1 MVRNFKIGDIMSSKE
16 NLKAAFTGESMANRT
31 YLAFAKKADEEG
43 YHQIA
48 KLFRAAAAAE
58 TIHALNHFQ
67 RMGGIGTT
75 IDNLKDAINGETY
88 EFTKMY
94 PEFIEEAK
102 KEDDKR
108 ALWSFEVANKVEKI
122 HAGLYEKALSEIGMN
137 EEVDY
142 YVCNVCGYTMEG
154 EPHGSCPIC
163 GASASRFD
171 KID

>member
-1 MVRNFKIGDIMSSKE
+1 MSSKD

-58 TIHALNHFQ
+58 TVHAFNHLQ

-75 IDNLKDAINGETY
+75 MDNLKDAINGETY

-102 KEDDKR
+102 KEGDNR
-108 ALWSFEVANKVEKI
+108 GLWSFEVANKVERI
-122 HAGLYEKALSEIGMN
+122 HASLYEKALNEIGQN

-142 YVCNVCGYTMEG
+142 RVCSVCGYTMEG
-154 EPHGSCPIC
+154 EPEGKCPIC
-163 GASASRFD
+163 GAPASKFEKVD
-171 KID
+171 

>member
-1 MVRNFKIGDIMSSKE
+1 MSSKD

-31 YLAFAKKADEEG
+31 YLAFAKKADAEG

-58 TIHALNHFQ
+58 TVHAFNHFQ
-67 RMGGIGTT
+67 RMGGVGTT
-75 IDNLKDAINGETY
+75 MENLKDAISGETY

-102 KEDDKR
+102 KEEDKR
-108 ALWSFEVANKVEKI
+108 ALWSFEVANQVERI
-122 HAGLYEKALSEIGMN
+122 HAALYEKALNEIGQN

-142 YVCNVCGYTMEG
+142 HVCSVCGYTMEG
-154 EPHGSCPIC
+154 EPHDKCPIC
-163 GASASRFD
+163 GAAPSRFE

>member
-1 MVRNFKIGDIMSSKE
+1 MSSKD

-31 YLAFAKKADEEG
+31 YLAYAKMADQEG

-58 TIHALNHFQ
+58 TVHAFNHLQ

-75 IDNLKDAINGETY
+75 MDNLKDAINGETY

-102 KEDDKR
+102 TEEDKR
-108 ALWSFEVANKVEKI
+108 ALWSFEVANKVERI
-122 HAGLYEKALSEIGMN
+122 HATLYEKALNEIGQN

-142 YVCNVCGYTMEG
+142 HVCSVCGYTVEG
-154 EPHGSCPIC
+154 EPQGNCPIC
-163 GASASRFD
+163 GAAPSKFE

>member
-1 MVRNFKIGDIMSSKE
+1 MSSKD

-31 YLAFAKKADEEG
+31 YLAFAKKADKEG

-58 TIHALNHFQ
+58 TVHAFNHFQ

-75 IDNLKDAINGETY
+75 MDNLKDAINGETY

-94 PEFIEEAK
+94 PKFIDAAKEEG
-102 KEDDKR
+102 DNR

-122 HAGLYEKALSEIGMN
+122 HAGLYEKALDEIGKN

-142 YVCNVCGYTMEG
+142 YVCSICGYTKEG
-154 EPHGSCPIC
+154 EPHGKCPIC
-163 GASASRFD
+163 GAPAPKFE

>member
-1 MVRNFKIGDIMSSKE
+1 MSSKD

-31 YLAFAKKADEEG
+31 YLAFSKKADEEG

-58 TIHALNHFQ
+58 TVHAFNHFQ

-75 IDNLKDAINGETY
+75 MDNLKDAINGETY

-94 PEFIEEAK
+94 PKFIEEAK
-102 KEDDKR
+102 EEGDNR

-122 HAGLYEKALSEIGMN
+122 HAGLYEKALDEIGKN
-137 EEVDY
+137 EGVDY
-142 YVCNVCGYTMEG
+142 YVCSICGYTTEG
-154 EPHGSCPIC
+154 EPLGKCPIC
-163 GASASRFD
+163 GAPESKFE

>member
-1 MVRNFKIGDIMSSKE
+1 MSSKD

-43 YHQIA
+43 YRQIA

-58 TIHALNHFQ
+58 TVHAFNHLQ

-75 IDNLKDAINGETY
+75 MDNLKDAIDGETY

-102 KEDDKR
+102 KEEDKR
-108 ALWSFEVANKVEKI
+108 ALWSFEVANKVERI
-122 HAGLYEKALSEIGMN
+122 HAMLYEKALEEIGN
-137 EEVDY
+137 NKETDY
-142 YVCNVCGYTMEG
+142 YVCAVCGHTIEG
-154 EPHGSCPIC
+154 EPEGNCPIC
-163 GASASRFD
+163 GAPASKFN

>member
-1 MVRNFKIGDIMSSKE
+1 MNSKD

-58 TIHALNHFQ
+58 TVHAFNHLQ

-75 IDNLKDAINGETY
+75 MDNLKDAIEGETY
-88 EFTKMY
+88 EFMTMY

-102 KEDDKR
+102 KEGDNR
-108 ALWSFEVANKVEKI
+108 ALWSFEVANKVERI
-122 HAGLYEKALSEIGMN
+122 HAGLYEKALNEIGN
-137 EEVDY
+137 NKEVDY
-142 YVCNVCGYTMEG
+142 HVCSVCGHTIEG
-154 EPHGSCPIC
+154 EPEGKCPIC
-163 GASASRFD
+163 GAPASKFN

>member
-1 MVRNFKIGDIMSSKE
+1 MSSKDD
-16 NLKAAFTGESMANRT
+16 LKAAFTGESMANRT

-43 YHQIA
+43 SHQIA

-58 TIHALNHFQ
+58 TVHAFNHFQ

-75 IDNLKDAINGETY
+75 MDNLKDAINGETY

-94 PEFIEEAK
+94 PKFIDAAKEEG
-102 KEDDKR
+102 DNR

-122 HAGLYEKALSEIGMN
+122 HAGLYEKALDEIGKN

-142 YVCNVCGYTMEG
+142 YVCSICGYTKES
-154 EPHGSCPIC
+154 EPYGKCPIC
-163 GASASRFD
+163 GAPASKFE

>member
-1 MVRNFKIGDIMSSKE
+1 MSSKE

-31 YLAFAKKADEEG
+31 YLAFAKKADAEG
-43 YHQIA
+43 YNQIA

-58 TIHALNHFQ
+58 TVHAHNHLQ

-75 IDNLKDAINGETY
+75 MDNLKEAINGETY
-88 EFTKMY
+88 EFETMY

-102 KEDDKR
+102 KEGDNR

-122 HAGLYEKALSEIGMN
+122 HARLYEKALEEIGKN

-142 YVCNVCGYTMEG
+142 YVCSVCGHTHEG
-154 EPHGSCPIC
+154 EPEGNCPIC
-163 GASASRFD
+163 GAPPSKYN

>member
-1 MVRNFKIGDIMSSKE
+1 MSSKE

-43 YHQIA
+43 YPQIA

-58 TIHALNHFQ
+58 TVHAFNHLQ

-75 IDNLKDAINGETY
+75 MDNLKEAISGETY
-88 EFTKMY
+88 EFEDMY
-94 PEFIEEAK
+94 PKFIEEAK
-102 KEDDKR
+102 KEGDNR

-122 HAGLYEKALSEIGMN
+122 HARLYEKALEEIGN
-137 EEVDY
+137 NKETDY
-142 YVCNVCGYTMEG
+142 YVCSVCGHTHEG
-154 EPHGSCPIC
+154 EPEGNCPIC
-163 GASASRFD
+163 GAPPSKYE